1 MKALRFEK
9 TGDVKNLE
17 LVELPVPKPAAGEVL
32 VQVKAGGLNQSDVSN
47 VLGKHP
53 HTTLPRTPGRDFAGV
68 VIEGPAHLKGR
79 AVWGSGREFG
89 FTRDGSHAEY
99 LCAGVDAVAIK
110 PESLSFGQAASCGV
124 PYTTALSALERCNV
138 AQGTKL
144 LVIGAAGAVGS
155 AAVAIARSRGALVLG
170 AVRHA
175 EQAAHLAERGVR
187 AIVITDDKSLAEAK
201 AVFTGGAEVVFDTTG
216 AWLAQAIGVIA
227 TYGRIGVIVAPADGK
242 VVVPVRDLYRRAATV
257 IGTNSTLFSGAECAR
272 LLSQMGE
279 AFNAGTL
286 APPPQPQERP
296 LEEGVAVY
304 AEVNKARHGKIVF
317 VNP

>member
-9 TGDVKNLE
+9 FGDVKNLQ
-17 LVELPVPKPAAGEVL
+17 LVDLPVPKPGEGQVL

-68 VIEGPAHLKGR
+68 VVEGPAHLKGK

-89 FTRDGSHAEY
+89 FTSDGSHAEY
-99 LCAGVDAVAIK
+99 LCAGADAVALK
-110 PESLSFGQAASCGV
+110 PESLSFAQAASCGV
-124 PYTTALSALERCNV
+124 PYTTALSALERCKV
-138 AQGTKL
+138 AKGTQL

-155 AAVAIARSRGALVLG
+155 AAVAIARSRGAEVVG

-175 EQAAHLAERGVR
+175 EQAAQLAERGAR
-187 AIVITDDKSLAEAK
+187 AIVISDAKSLGQVKNLFAK
-201 AVFTGGAEVVFDTTG
+201 GAEVVFDTTG
-216 AWLAQAIGVIA
+216 AWLAEAVGVVA
-227 TYGRIGVIVAPADGK
+227 QYGRIGIIVAPSDGN
-242 VVVPVRDLYRRAATV
+242 VTVPVRDLYRRAASI

-272 LLSQMGE
+272 LLAQMGE
-279 AFNAGTL
+279 AFAAGTL
-286 APPPQPQERP
+286 APPAPPQERP
-296 LEEGVAVY
+296 LATGVEVY

-317 VNP
+317 V